1 MLKDSTIVSK
11 TSANLP
17 SMQLTEV
24 GKFTLQTS
32 SSYPQPRPTGSSVVA
47 LDEGFIRTTFIKA
60 IEGVDLYDLDIEV
73 KNKNKNLFIKNLGN
87 LSKT

>member
-1 MLKDSTIVSK
+1 MQDFTVVSK
-11 TSANLP
+11 TSVNLP

-32 SSYPQPRPTGSSVVA
+32 SSYPQPRPPGSAMVA

-60 IEGVDLYDLDIEV
+60 IEGVDSYDLDIEV
-73 KNKNKNLFIKNLGN
+73 IFYYFI
-87 LSKT
+87 